1 MKKLLGLFVLVAI
14 AGACAW
20 RIMEL
25 RKTRGSD
32 GRADGK
38 RAPVPVLLATVVH
51 KAMPVEIRTFGTVE
65 ASTTV
70 TVRAQV
76 TGTLAELGFAEGEE
90 VKAGQLL
97 CRIAPRPFAADL
109 RQAEA
114 ALARTEAQ
122 LTNAVTEARRVS
134 ELFDKKLVSESERD
148 LALTAVAILRAT
160 ARADAANVE
169 NARIRLD
176 YCEIHSPIA
185 GSAGRRLV
193 DAGNLV
199 TANATAL
206 VTINQVQPVAV
217 GFTIPQQELAR
228 VRGRTGAR
236 ELVVEAMLP
245 EGASGPE
252 TGVLTF
258 MDNAVDRTT
267 GTLAL
272 KAQFPNDSRRLWPGQ
287 FVAVRMVVAVESN
300 AVVIPYRAVQN
311 GQNGTYVYVVQADAS
326 VTNRL
331 VKIARLVEDE
341 SVVEEGL
348 QPGELVVADGQQR
361 VGPGSIVKDAAAGNP
376 GPGVRNPESG
386 TRNPESGTRNPESG
400 VRSAASGTRSPGHS
414 AP

>member
-1 MKKLLGLFVLVAI
+1 
-14 AGACAW
+14 
-20 RIMEL
+20 
-25 RKTRGSD
+25 
-32 GRADGK
+32 
-38 RAPVPVLLATVVH
+38 
-51 KAMPVEIRTFGTVE
+51 
-65 ASTTV
+65 V
-70 TVRAQV
+70 TIRAQV

-97 CRIAPRPFAADL
+97 FRIDPRPFAADL

-122 LTNAVTEARRVS
+122 LTNAVAEACRITGLFEKKFVS
-134 ELFDKKLVSESERD
+134 ENERD

-160 ARADAANVE
+160 ARADAATVE

-176 YCEIHSPIA
+176 YCEIRAPIA
-185 GSAGRRLV
+185 GCAGRRLV
-193 DAGNLV
+193 DAGNQVL
-199 TANATAL
+199 ANASPL
-206 VTINQVQPVAV
+206 VTINQVRPAAV
-217 GFTIPQQELAR
+217 GFTIPQQEMAR
-228 VRGRTGAR
+228 VRGRPDAR
-236 ELVVEAMLP
+236 ELAVEAMLP
-245 EGASGPE
+245 GGASGPE
-252 TGVLTF
+252 RGVLTF

-272 KAQFPNDSRRLWPGQ
+272 KAQFPNDALRLWPGQ

-326 VTNRL
+326 VTNRP

-361 VGPGSIVKDAAAGNP
+361 VGPGSIVKDAAAGD
-376 GPGVRNPESG
+376 RS
-386 TRNPESGTRNPESG
+386 PESG
-400 VRSAASGTRSPGHS
+400 VRKPESGARKPGHS